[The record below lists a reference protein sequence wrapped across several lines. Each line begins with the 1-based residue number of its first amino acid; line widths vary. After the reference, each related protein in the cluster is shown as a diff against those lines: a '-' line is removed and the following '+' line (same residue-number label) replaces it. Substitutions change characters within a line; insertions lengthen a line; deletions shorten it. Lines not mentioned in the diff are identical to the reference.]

1 MSTKIAVVTGGGQ
14 GIGREICR
22 VLGNR
27 GFAVAVTDVNMKT
40 AEETAEAVLNAGG
53 EAEVW
58 RMDVSDIA
66 QVREVIPKVAER
78 MGSVD
83 VVVNNA
89 GILHATLPEEIT
101 EEEWDRILEVNLK
114 GSFFVTQAALP
125 YMKQNRWGR
134 IIFISS
140 SAGRMGGIANGLA
153 YSASKAGML
162 GLSKG
167 LALRLAEWQITV
179 NAVAP
184 GTTKSDIIKG
194 FTPEKVAELE
204 TMIPLKRL
212 GRPKEIADLVG
223 FLASEEAG
231 FITGAVVDI
240 NGGLYIG

>member
-1 MSTKIAVVTGGGQ
+1 MSAKAAVVTGGGQ
-14 GIGREICR
+14 GIGREISR
-22 VLGNR
+22 VLGGQ
-27 GFAVAVTDVNMKT
+27 GFAVAVTDVNEDTAEAT
-40 AEETAEAVLNAGG
+40 AEEIRKAGG
-53 EAEVW
+53 TAVAR
-58 RMDVSDIA
+58 RMDVSDVA
-66 QVREVIPKVAER
+66 QVRAVIPAVAER
-78 MGSVD
+78 LGSVD
-83 VVVNNA
+83 VVINNA

-101 EEEWDRILEVNLK
+101 EEEWDSILDINLK

-125 YMKQNRWGR
+125 YMKRNRWGR
-134 IIFISS
+134 IVFISS
-140 SAGRMGGIANGLA
+140 SAGRMGGYANGLA

-167 LALRLAEWQITV
+167 LALRLAKWQITV

-184 GTTKSDIIKG
+184 GTTDSEIIKG

-204 TMIPLKRL
+204 TMIPLGRL

-223 FLASEEAG
+223 FLASEAAG